1 MYTLDL
7 NDLEGL
13 TDVCFTYVT
22 DPHPSRSAYPVIEA
36 LEDIAPHV
44 VEVLEA
50 MVLDGVDEQHDVED
64 YLSYVFKR

>member
-7 NDLEGL
+7 SDLEGL
-13 TDVCFTYVT
+13 ADVCFTYVT

-50 MVLDGVDEQHDVED
+50 MLLDGVDEQREVEE
-64 YLSYVFKR
+64 YLNYVFKK

>member
-7 NDLEGL
+7 TDLEGL

-22 DPHPSRSAYPVIEA
+22 DPHPSRSAYPVIES
-36 LEDIAPHV
+36 LQDVAPQV

-50 MVLDGVDEQHDVED
+50 MVLDGVDEQHEVED
-64 YLSYVFKR
+64 YLNFVFKK